1 MNESSIL
8 VSTLCWFCFF
18 LLYISFCLSIIS
30 SRLLACLL
38 LPSLLARGWMCVYVC
53 KYECF
58 EIILLRQLI
67 KDRDDDTLGGK
78 ILYFPSPVAV
88 INCHKIKS
96 SWMFCVCFSL
106 ETQLHFHVFYWSC
119 SLFFTQAWFPPKY
132 LFLARVFV
140 IRVSVSLLSLS
151 VCILCRNYHAYI
163 TKSAA
168 AGFTFFACIFYFVIF
183 CN

>member
-1 MNESSIL
+1 M
-8 VSTLCWFCFF
+8 
-18 LLYISFCLSIIS
+18 
-30 SRLLACLL
+30 
-38 LPSLLARGWMCVYVC
+38 YVC

-78 ILYFPSPVAV
+78 ILHFSSPVAV

-96 SWMFCVCFSL
+96 SWMICVCFSL

-119 SLFFTQAWFPPKY
+119 SLFFHSSMIPSQI
-132 LFLARVFV
+132 LVSRARVCDSCKCEFA
-140 IRVSVSLLSLS
+140 LSLS